1 MLLRTTVHATIT
13 HLSFFFLFFSS
24 LFQEKEFV
32 IPDGMTKY
40 RLCEIADGGH
50 FFVHNAEGG
59 DLALIEAKLKELK
72 DKVGRRRDFF
82 DVIFFMLLLVLL
94 ILFYSSW

>member
-1 MLLRTTVHATIT
+1 MPHLVMRAADVDCSLRSNPRFDALIIRHHV
-13 HLSFFFLFFSS
+13 FCYDLFV
-24 LFQEKEFV
+24 QEKEFV
-32 IPDGMTKY
+32 IPDDMSKY

-72 DKVGRRRDFF
+72 DKVGRGFK
-82 DVIFFMLLLVLL
+82 
-94 ILFYSSW
+94 